1 MDKILLV
8 LGTGDSRIAENEAF
22 AFAKQTSSIVVAL
35 QVLTSGLY
43 HYGHNDLIAT
53 RPSKRDFLCYIR
65 DEVMEKGEKEAMRL
79 TEEGARQAVAVE
91 VLPVETEDTNSTVL
105 SEAAKGYRAVFVPA
119 QKRKLFPLLQR
130 NLPRELKKRLQGKVV
145 VC

>member
-1 MDKILLV
+1 
-8 LGTGDSRIAENEAF
+8 
-22 AFAKQTSSIVVAL
+22 VVAL

-65 DEVMEKGEKEAMRL
+65 DEVIEKGEKEAMRL

-105 SEAAKGYRAVFVPA
+105 SEAAKGYRAVLEPPEGA
-119 QKRKLFPLLQR
+119 A
-130 NLPRELKKRLQGKVV
+130 KKGPLQGSRLLSSRSRPSSFLA
-145 VC
+145 